1 MADHEDRDAEDI
13 DAIIARSIDNLTLA
27 GISRAS
33 IGAVLMARAI
43 FLFRQEGW
51 TDDQIVC
58 EFGAGI
64 QIPIGRNSGEPRTRE
79 RRRKSPRL

>member
-1 MADHEDRDAEDI
+1 MANQDTEDA
-13 DAIIARSIDNLTLA
+13 DAIIARSINHLTLA
-27 GISRAS
+27 GVSRYS
-33 IGAVLMARAI
+33 IGSVLMARAI

-64 QIPIGRNSGEPRTRE
+64 QIPIGRNSGPPRTKE
-79 RRRKSPRL
+79 PK